1 MIAVVRQA
9 CFDRELD
16 GGAGVWDS
24 ENDSEAYL
32 TLPPGLQA
40 AFTPSRTTVGLVV
53 RRSDSG
59 LQLSLS
65 CSRKVLV
72 VMVAL
77 LPRVPKATS
86 NGSGNEPKVYGTKT
100 PSAHPRF
107 MSCHELISLG
117 SRWHLPGFHAPALR
131 SFSPAVSRSLS
142 IKPSGEID
150 WRDVAIIL

>member
-1 MIAVVRQA
+1 MMAVVRQA
-9 CFDRELD
+9 LFDRELD
-16 GGAGVWDS
+16 GGAGVWHS

-32 TLPPGLQA
+32 TLPPVSPVLQA

-59 LQLSLS
+59 LQQSLS

-100 PSAHPRF
+100 PSAHPRSPRF
-107 MSCHELISLG
+107 KACREFISLFPRV
-117 SRWHLPGFHAPALR
+117 SLASPWIPLPCAAVL
-131 SFSPAVSRSLS
+131 FSCCLSVS
-142 IKPSGEID
+142 
-150 WRDVAIIL
+150 

>member
-1 MIAVVRQA
+1 MMAVVRQA
-9 CFDRELD
+9 LFDRELD

-32 TLPPGLQA
+32 TLPPVLQA

-59 LQLSLS
+59 LQQSLS

-86 NGSGNEPKVYGTKT
+86 NGSGNEPKVHRLLTHGSW
-100 PSAHPRF
+100 PVVSSSPWGLAG
-107 MSCHELISLG
+107 ISLD
-117 SRWHLPGFHAPALR
+117 STLLR
-131 SFSPAVSRSLS
+131 CGPFSCCLSVS
-142 IKPSGEID
+142 
-150 WRDVAIIL
+150 